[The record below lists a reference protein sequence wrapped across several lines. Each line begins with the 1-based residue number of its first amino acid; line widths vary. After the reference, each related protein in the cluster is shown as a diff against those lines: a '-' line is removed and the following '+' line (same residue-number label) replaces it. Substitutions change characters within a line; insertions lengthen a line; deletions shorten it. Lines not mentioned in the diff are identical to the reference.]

1 MRDNKCF
8 ILSEVVF
15 ILILIGIMSFAIKRM
30 YVIALIF
37 ENRDKIETSY
47 ERWNYDFITSFNKY
61 LIDYD
66 KNNDHII

>member
-1 MRDNKCF
+1 
-8 ILSEVVF
+8 
-15 ILILIGIMSFAIKRM
+15 M
-30 YVIALIF
+30 YAIALIF